1 MAVGL
6 LGTIQ
11 TGQYTQYYQLVPVT
25 GSELFTTFDSPHCG
39 QKNQEFPAA
48 VTESGITPSCQIR
61 GRTWRFLPVPADETL
76 AGESE
81 VMLGD
86 A

>member
-1 MAVGL
+1 MAAGL

-11 TGQYTQYYQLVPVT
+11 SGQYTQYYQLVPVM
-25 GSELFTTFDSPHCG
+25 GSELFTTFDSPHRG
-39 QKNQEFPAA
+39 QKTQEFPAA
-48 VTESGITPSCQIR
+48 VTESGITLSCQIR
-61 GRTWRFLPVPADETL
+61 GRTRRFLPVPAYEAL